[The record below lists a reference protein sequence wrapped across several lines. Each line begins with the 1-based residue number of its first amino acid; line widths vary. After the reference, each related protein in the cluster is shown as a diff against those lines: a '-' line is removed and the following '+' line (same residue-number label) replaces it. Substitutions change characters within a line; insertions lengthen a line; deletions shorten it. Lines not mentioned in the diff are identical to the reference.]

1 MRPAHLIAVLG
12 TLVAAGPAAAA
23 PLPGPPLLH
32 MPAPPPAPQLTNAP
46 PWKAE
51 PILISGT
58 TAYRDGEFLYQ
69 DYLYDDHGA
78 RLAQDPNDRADGND
92 SFSLPNGTYTYPSD
106 RAYAE
111 NAADLVEVRIKPLAA
126 ATALRFT
133 LNTLKD
139 SRLIAISVGLGGTAG
154 QPHPFPFGAN
164 VQAPAELFV
173 TVHPQG
179 GAMVGTVTDAVSGT
193 TVGEAAVAVDMVRR
207 QVD

>member
-78 RLAQDPNDRADGND
+78 RPAQDPNDRADGND

-106 RAYAE
+106 PAHGE
-111 NAADLVEVRIKPLAA
+111 NAPAPPRPPDPPRAESAAALVEVRIKPLAA

-139 SRLIAISVGLGGTAG
+139 SRLIAISVGL
-154 QPHPFPFGAN
+154 
-164 VQAPAELFV
+164 
-173 TVHPQG
+173 
-179 GAMVGTVTDAVSGT
+179 
-193 TVGEAAVAVDMVRR
+193 
-207 QVD
+207 